1 MDYLARWTGGVP
13 NDRQGDRRRVERTDP
28 TVPGAVPMNVAALK
42 RWPSWLL
49 MLGIAVALILVG
61 TLRDGG
67 ARSENDR
74 IDSITKRVACPVCS
88 GESVFESRNA
98 ASVNLQNR
106 IEDLVREGRLSDAE
120 VIASVQRDS
129 SVQLLLVPKRTGFDA
144 MVWALPV
151 AAAVVAFAGLGLAFR
166 KWMGAEDGVPSDEDR
181 ALVDAAR
188 QTAPDDES

>member
-1 MDYLARWTGGVP
+1 
-13 NDRQGDRRRVERTDP
+13 
-28 TVPGAVPMNVAALK
+28 MNVAALK

-98 ASVNLQNR
+98 ASVNLQNK

-144 MVWALPV
+144 MAWALPV
-151 AAAVVAFAGLGLAFR
+151 AAGVVAFAGLGLAFR
-166 KWMGAEDGVPSDEDR
+166 KWVRAEDGVPSDEDR

-188 QTAPDDES
+188 QTGADAES

>member
-1 MDYLARWTGGVP
+1 
-13 NDRQGDRRRVERTDP
+13 
-28 TVPGAVPMNVAALK
+28 MNVAVLK

-166 KWMGAEDGVPSDEDR
+166 KWMGAEDGVPSEEDR

>member
-1 MDYLARWTGGVP
+1 
-13 NDRQGDRRRVERTDP
+13 
-28 TVPGAVPMNVAALK
+28 MNAAALK

-98 ASVNLQNR
+98 ASVNLQNK
-106 IEDLVREGRLSDAE
+106 IEDLVREGTLSDAE

-144 MVWALPV
+144 MAWALPV
-151 AAAVVAFAGLGLAFR
+151 AAGVVAFAGLGLAFR
-166 KWMGAEDGVPSDEDR
+166 KWVRAEDGVPSDEDR

-188 QTAPDDES
+188 QTGADAES

>member
-1 MDYLARWTGGVP
+1 
-13 NDRQGDRRRVERTDP
+13 
-28 TVPGAVPMNVAALK
+28 MNAAALK

-98 ASVNLQNR
+98 ASVNLQNK

-144 MVWALPV
+144 MAWALPV
-151 AAAVVAFAGLGLAFR
+151 AAGVVAFAGLGLAFR
-166 KWMGAEDGVPSDEDR
+166 KWVRAEDGVPSDEDR

-188 QTAPDDES
+188 QPDSDVES

>member
-1 MDYLARWTGGVP
+1 
-13 NDRQGDRRRVERTDP
+13 
-28 TVPGAVPMNVAALK
+28 MNVAALK

-98 ASVNLQNR
+98 ASVNLQNK

-144 MVWALPV
+144 MAWALPV
-151 AAAVVAFAGLGLAFR
+151 AAGVVAFAGLGLAFR
-166 KWMGAEDGVPSDEDR
+166 KWVRAEDGVPSDEDR

-188 QTAPDDES
+188 QPGSDAES

>member
-1 MDYLARWTGGVP
+1 
-13 NDRQGDRRRVERTDP
+13 
-28 TVPGAVPMNVAALK
+28 MNAAALK

-49 MLGIAVALILVG
+49 MLGIAVGLILVG

-98 ASVNLQNR
+98 ASVNLQNK

-144 MVWALPV
+144 MAWALPV
-151 AAAVVAFAGLGLAFR
+151 AAGVVAFAGLGLAFR
-166 KWMGAEDGVPSDEDR
+166 KWVRAEDGVPSDEDR

-188 QTAPDDES
+188 QPDSDVES

>member
-1 MDYLARWTGGVP
+1 
-13 NDRQGDRRRVERTDP
+13 
-28 TVPGAVPMNVAALK
+28 MNAAALK

-98 ASVNLQNR
+98 ASVNLQNK

-144 MVWALPV
+144 MAWALPV
-151 AAAVVAFAGLGLAFR
+151 AAGVVAFAGLGLAFR
-166 KWMGAEDGVPSDEDR
+166 KWVRAEDGVPSDEDR

-188 QTAPDDES
+188 QTGADAES

>member
-1 MDYLARWTGGVP
+1 
-13 NDRQGDRRRVERTDP
+13 
-28 TVPGAVPMNVAALK
+28 MNAAALK

-49 MLGIAVALILVG
+49 MLGVAVALILVG

-98 ASVNLQNR
+98 ASVNLQNK

-144 MVWALPV
+144 MAWALPV
-151 AAAVVAFAGLGLAFR
+151 AAGVVAFAGLGLAFR
-166 KWMGAEDGVPSDEDR
+166 KWVRAEDGVPSDEDR

-188 QTAPDDES
+188 QPGSDAES

>member
-1 MDYLARWTGGVP
+1 
-13 NDRQGDRRRVERTDP
+13 
-28 TVPGAVPMNVAALK
+28 MNAAALK

-49 MLGIAVALILVG
+49 MLGIAVTLILVG

-98 ASVNLQNR
+98 ASVNLQNK
-106 IEDLVREGRLSDAE
+106 IEDLVREGTLSDAE

-144 MVWALPV
+144 MAWALPV
-151 AAAVVAFAGLGLAFR
+151 AAGVVAFAGLGLAFR
-166 KWMGAEDGVPSDEDR
+166 KWVRAEDGVPSDEDR

-188 QTAPDDES
+188 QTGADAES

>member
-1 MDYLARWTGGVP
+1 
-13 NDRQGDRRRVERTDP
+13 
-28 TVPGAVPMNVAALK
+28 MNAAALK

-98 ASVNLQNR
+98 ASVNLQNK

-144 MVWALPV
+144 MAWALPV
-151 AAAVVAFAGLGLAFR
+151 AAGVVAFAGLGLAFR
-166 KWMGAEDGVPSDEDR
+166 KWVRAEDGVPSDEDR

-188 QTAPDDES
+188 QPGSDAES

>member
-1 MDYLARWTGGVP
+1 
-13 NDRQGDRRRVERTDP
+13 
-28 TVPGAVPMNVAALK
+28 MNAAALK

-98 ASVNLQNR
+98 ASVNLQNK

-144 MVWALPV
+144 MAWALPV
-151 AAAVVAFAGLGLAFR
+151 AAGVVAFAGLGLAFR
-166 KWMGAEDGVPSDEDR
+166 KWVRAEDGVPSDEDR

-188 QTAPDDES
+188 HPGSDAES

>member
-1 MDYLARWTGGVP
+1 
-13 NDRQGDRRRVERTDP
+13 
-28 TVPGAVPMNVAALK
+28 MNVAVLK

-98 ASVNLQNR
+98 ASVNLQNK

-166 KWMGAEDGVPSDEDR
+166 KWMGAEDGVPSEEDR